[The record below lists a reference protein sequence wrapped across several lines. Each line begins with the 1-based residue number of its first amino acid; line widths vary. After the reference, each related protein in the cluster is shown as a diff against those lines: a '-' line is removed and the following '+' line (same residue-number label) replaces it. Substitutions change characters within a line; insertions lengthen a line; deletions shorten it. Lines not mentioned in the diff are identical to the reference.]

1 MLCTKLAHFKW
12 CACYRSQNSWGGASL
27 PLFSIS
33 SSFKK
38 LFKDVWASRLW
49 VMQYEY
55 MEFGGLWSS
64 LTYFLFND
72 APNFLY
78 RWKIWTA
85 DSQLSTRALLLQSH
99 AVVIAAV
106 CGVAL
111 SCWNTRNLEG
121 SIHCSKT
128 FIHLS
133 AFIVLSKTFKLPIPY
148 ELMHPHTSEMLA
160 FELNADEMLE
170 GLPLL

>member
-1 MLCTKLAHFKW
+1 MPATGLKIVGAHLYH
-12 CACYRSQNSWGGASL
+12 CLSL
-27 PLFSIS
+27 PSPLLLKNSLKTSGHRGYELCNMSIWN
-33 SSFKK
+33 
-38 LFKDVWASRLW
+38 LEVCGHLW
-49 VMQYEY
+49 H
-55 MEFGGLWSS
+55 
-64 LTYFLFND
+64 FLFND

-85 DSQLSTRALLLQSH
+85 GSQLSTRALLLQSH

-111 SCWNTRNLEG
+111 SCWNTRSLEW